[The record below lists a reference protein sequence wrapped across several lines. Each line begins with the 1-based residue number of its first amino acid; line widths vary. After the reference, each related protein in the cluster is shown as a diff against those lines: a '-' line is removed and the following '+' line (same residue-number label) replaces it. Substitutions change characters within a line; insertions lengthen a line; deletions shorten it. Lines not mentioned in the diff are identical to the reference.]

1 MTAAE
6 IQVTVAEDAAG
17 APVIVGVR
25 TIRIRELTVAE
36 VRKWLQETAAQTW
49 RDPIHATALYEVGL
63 DELAR
68 MSDLSAED
76 FETFAP
82 SQLSEVVR
90 VARRLN
96 PHFFRLRDA
105 LMQASRR
112 TGNESSDPPSA
123 IADSELAQT

>member
-6 IQVTVAEDAAG
+6 IPVTVAEDAAG

-49 RDPIHATALYEVGL
+49 RDPIHATALDEVGL

-68 MSDLSAED
+68 MTDVSAED
-76 FETFAP
+76 LEAYAP
-82 SQLSEVVR
+82 SQLAELVR

-112 TGNESSDPPSA
+112 TGNEAADPPSA